1 MVFNKF
7 ESHKKLY
14 KKINCFNANL
24 YFPKYSKHLPPK
36 NFFAMKI
43 FLLFSHKG
51 IKFLFSLMIA
61 MKTQKNNDFVKIPSI
76 FFYIQ
81 FNERKKFENKIL
93 FSQQVK

>member
-1 MVFNKF
+1 
-7 ESHKKLY
+7 
-14 KKINCFNANL
+14 
-24 YFPKYSKHLPPK
+24 
-36 NFFAMKI
+36 
-43 FLLFSHKG
+43 
-51 IKFLFSLMIA
+51 MIA